1 MEKSDIKDVVVAGA
15 GLMGA
20 GISQMFPGVGIKT
33 TLYSIKES
41 DFVFAKEVLKNNLDF
56 LVENRVIDANQ
67 AEAIQRSIKFTTDI
81 QCMKDA
87 DLIIEAIPENI
98 NIKANFYEEICR
110 SAKEDTIIATNTSAI
125 SIDLLSNY
133 VTNKKRFC
141 GTHFLNPPHII
152 PLVEVIKGQSTDG
165 SVCERLVDFF
175 RQLGKKP
182 VLVKH
187 DIKGFL
193 SNRLQFALLRE
204 ATYLVE
210 EGTTKKYVSVPLDEF
225 CRNRIRRLEESQ
237 RWLKKHMPSEKD
249 HVEGYITIEGSSNIL
264 DKIRNLLAKA
274 EERVYI
280 SCTRNYLLLFVDE
293 LESLIWAK
301 KKVVIVTDQPVNFRN
316 ARVYMGNNRG
326 MQIGVITDSRYVLT
340 GEYGEGSINTCLYS
354 GQKNFVELYK
364 SALSNEI
371 KLLAIREE
379 NMQ

>member
-1 MEKSDIKDVVVAGA
+1 MRTGEKMEDKSYIERLMEF
-15 GLMGA
+15 GLTRQEA
-20 GISQMFPGVGIKT
+20 GIYGCLISEGKT
-33 TLYSIKES
+33 TGYE
-41 DFVFAKEVLKNNLDF
+41 VAK
-56 LVENRVIDANQ
+56 
-67 AEAIQRSIKFTTDI
+67 
-81 QCMKDA
+81 
-87 DLIIEAIPENI
+87 
-98 NIKANFYEEICR
+98 
-110 SAKEDTIIATNTSAI
+110 
-125 SIDLLSNY
+125 
-133 VTNKKRFC
+133 
-141 GTHFLNPPHII
+141 
-152 PLVEVIKGQSTDG
+152 
-165 SVCERLVDFF
+165 
-175 RQLGKKP
+175 QLGISRSNAYNS
-182 VLVKH
+182 LASMTE
-187 DIKGFL
+187 KG
-193 SNRLQFALLRE
+193 A
-204 ATYLVE
+204 AYLVE
-210 EGTTKKYVSVPLDEF
+210 EA
-225 CRNRIRRLEESQ
+225 Q
-237 RWLKKHMPSEKD
+237 RWLKKHMPSERD

-293 LESLIWAK
+293 LESLIRAK

>member
-1 MEKSDIKDVVVAGA
+1 MRTGEKMEDKSYIERLMEF
-15 GLMGA
+15 GLTRQEA
-20 GISQMFPGVGIKT
+20 GIYGCLISEGKT
-33 TLYSIKES
+33 TGYE
-41 DFVFAKEVLKNNLDF
+41 VAK
-56 LVENRVIDANQ
+56 
-67 AEAIQRSIKFTTDI
+67 
-81 QCMKDA
+81 
-87 DLIIEAIPENI
+87 
-98 NIKANFYEEICR
+98 
-110 SAKEDTIIATNTSAI
+110 
-125 SIDLLSNY
+125 
-133 VTNKKRFC
+133 
-141 GTHFLNPPHII
+141 
-152 PLVEVIKGQSTDG
+152 
-165 SVCERLVDFF
+165 
-175 RQLGKKP
+175 QLGISRSNAYNS
-182 VLVKH
+182 LASMTE
-187 DIKGFL
+187 KG
-193 SNRLQFALLRE
+193 A
-204 ATYLVE
+204 AYLVE

-249 HVEGYITIEGSSNIL
+249 HVEGYI
-264 DKIRNLLAKA
+264 NLLAKA

-293 LESLIWAK
+293 LESLIRAK